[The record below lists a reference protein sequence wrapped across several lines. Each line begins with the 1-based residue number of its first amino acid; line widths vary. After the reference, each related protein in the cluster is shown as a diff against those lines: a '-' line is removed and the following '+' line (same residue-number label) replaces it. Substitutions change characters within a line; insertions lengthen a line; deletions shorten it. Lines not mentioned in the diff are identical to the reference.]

1 MRTDNRKTV
10 QEVGAR
16 LKELRGRLNY
26 SRNEIANRLGI
37 TANAFGKNENG
48 NTLPGIPTLRRLS
61 GDLNVSMDWLFF
73 NRGPMVYHEKLSEK
87 EAFSEKEKKAP
98 RIEEVMPDVRELLDH
113 MEKDPLLRHKVLLDF
128 YKYKKENEKP
138 EEPPVTESDS

>member
-1 MRTDNRKTV
+1 MRTDNRKTA

-16 LKELRGRLNY
+16 LKELRGCLNY

-73 NRGPMVYHEKLSEK
+73 NRGPMVYHEKLSEE
-87 EAFSEKEKKAP
+87 EAFSEEEKKAP

-113 MEKDPLLRHKVLLDF
+113 MDKDPLLRHKVLLDF

-138 EEPPVTESDS
+138 EEPTATESDS